1 GGPPGPAALR
11 TPGGT
16 DHGAAA
22 PMFLIGSQIV
32 PGVHGAHPSLVDLD
46 QGDLRFQVDFRS
58 VYATVLEQWLGISS
72 QAILGDRFPAVG
84 ILRPRARLVN
94 ADEFIATRRSP
105 RTAS

>member
-1 GGPPGPAALR
+1 
-11 TPGGT
+11 
-16 DHGAAA
+16 
-22 PMFLIGSQIV
+22 MFLIGSQIV

-84 ILRPRARLVN
+84 ILRPRAGLLN
-94 ADEFIATRRSP
+94 AG
-105 RTAS
+105 